1 MFTADR
7 IQRERDEE
15 TQPSLLLSSPRA
27 LAQTH
32 AQFTISCKTRGEATR
47 LRTTHTLLEPTLP
60 AVPLPFLSTAIKAEQ
75 YGRVVAFDRRAL
87 KRHKA
92 HQRNAMKTTENL
104 EQVNR
109 ELTEVSKDLI
119 QRPQLQNQ
127 SYSHDVLV

>member
-32 AQFTISCKTRGEATR
+32 ARFTINSCKTRGEATR
-47 LRTTHTLLEPTLP
+47 LRATHSLLKPTP
-60 AVPLPFLSTAIKAEQ
+60 PPVPLPFLSTATKAEQ
-75 YGRVVAFDRRAL
+75 YGRVVAFDRHAL
-87 KRHKA
+87 KRHKV

-104 EQVNR
+104 EWVIKK
-109 ELTEVSKDLI
+109 LTEVSIDLI
-119 QRPQLQNQ
+119 HRAQLQNQ
-127 SYSHDVLV
+127 S

>member
-47 LRTTHTLLEPTLP
+47 LRTTHTLLKPTLP
-60 AVPLPFLSTAIKAEQ
+60 AVPLPFLSTATKAEQ